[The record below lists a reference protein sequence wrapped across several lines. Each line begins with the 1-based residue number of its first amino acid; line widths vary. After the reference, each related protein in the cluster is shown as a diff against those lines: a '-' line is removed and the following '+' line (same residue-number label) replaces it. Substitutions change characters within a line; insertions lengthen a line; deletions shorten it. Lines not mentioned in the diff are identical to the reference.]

1 MDKRTK
7 ILNIRT
13 NELIISDKINKFE
26 TIEYKYKLSNNEK
39 RFLLLLLDNDLH
51 TYSEFINFVPINSAD
66 SAKKTLRNILKKH
79 EINVK
84 NYSSKGY
91 KLLDEIL
98 LDY

>member
-51 TYSEFINFVPINSAD
+51 TYNW
-66 SAKKTLRNILKKH
+66 K
-79 EINVK
+79 K
-84 NYSSKGY
+84 NY
-91 KLLDEIL
+91 
-98 LDY
+98 